1 MMRKIIP
8 DTNNTNNEGRLED
21 DITSE
26 ELRTDKRIMSRKRE
40 WRTINRLKVTSKSS
54 GNSNKEINHKG
65 GIKTELKS
73 SKGYERWNDEN

>member
-40 WRTINRLKVTSKSS
+40 
-54 GNSNKEINHKG
+54 
-65 GIKTELKS
+65 
-73 SKGYERWNDEN
+73 

>member
-21 DITSE
+21 DIT
-26 ELRTDKRIMSRKRE
+26 LQRIMSRKRE

-73 SKGYERWNDEN
+73 SKGYERWKDEN